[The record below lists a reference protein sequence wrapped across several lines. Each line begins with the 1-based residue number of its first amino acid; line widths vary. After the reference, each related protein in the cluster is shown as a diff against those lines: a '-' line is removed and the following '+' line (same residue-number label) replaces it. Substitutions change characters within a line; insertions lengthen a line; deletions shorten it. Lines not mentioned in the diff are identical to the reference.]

1 MKRRSLLRTLEL
13 PKGANP
19 RDLAESLTDDF
30 NVASITGSNGEYEV
44 EMVSPDEL
52 VVVINASRARFYIE
66 PRDDEDD
73 EDDEDFDDED
83 EDDPHDVAEDMS
95 FFLSRRLGLV
105 RDEEDEPDE
114 SAGTPDDDSDELARR
129 VVARL
134 LDEGLLE
141 LVTPR
146 SRPSVENHLAHCLAQ
161 GKNAEKLCDELAEVK
176 GVAEL
181 YTSNEQFAEILASC
195 RKKRAPAR
203 EPVRSVLEKL
213 FSRPPDSPSRPVSR
227 PPMPVES
234 AKPKPKFNTWG
245 SGTPSAPS
253 APNPSLEKPGIDKP
267 TKVKP
272 TLSKSVEG
280 KSVEPKVST
289 TKTATPKASKTIKK
303 LKSKK

>member
-19 RDLAESLTDDF
+19 RALAESLRDDF
-30 NVASITGSNGEYEV
+30 NVATITGSNGEYEV
-44 EMVSPDEL
+44 EMLSPDEL
-52 VVVINASRARFYIE
+52 VVVINASRARFFIE
-66 PRDDEDD
+66 PRDDEDEDD
-73 EDDEDFDDED
+73 EDDEDFDDEE

-95 FFLSRRLGLV
+95 FYLSKRLGLV
-105 RDEEDEPDE
+105 RDEGDDPDE
-114 SAGTPDDDSDELARR
+114 NAGTPDDDSDELARR
-129 VVARL
+129 IVARL

-146 SRPSVENHLAHCLAQ
+146 SRPTVESHLAHCLAQ

-195 RKKRAPAR
+195 RKKRAPAPGR

-227 PPMPVES
+227 PPMAVENV
-234 AKPKPKFNTWG
+234 KPKP
-245 SGTPSAPS
+245 A
-253 APNPSLEKPGIDKP
+253 LEKHGIDKP
-267 TKVKP
+267 TKLKP
-272 TLSKSVEG
+272 TLSKSVEGKSVEG